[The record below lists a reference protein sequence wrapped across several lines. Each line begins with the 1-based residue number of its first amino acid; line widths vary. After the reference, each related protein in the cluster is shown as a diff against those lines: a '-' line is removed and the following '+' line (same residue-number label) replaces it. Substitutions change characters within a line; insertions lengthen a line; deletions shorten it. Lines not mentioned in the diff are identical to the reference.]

1 MVRATTENISHVR
14 NFVAQCAEACGC
26 GPEVTDQIR
35 LAVDEAFTNVV
46 KHAYQFNDAMEVDI
60 RVEFDATSFKVILS
74 DQGIRFHPGVVRDP
88 NVEERIRQRKRGGV
102 GVYLIHKLM
111 DDVQYL
117 RQGNHNEIV
126 MTKRL

>member
-1 MVRATTENISHVR
+1 MR
-14 NFVAQCAEACGC
+14 NFVAKCAEACGC
-26 GPEVTDQIR
+26 GPETTDQIR

-46 KHAYQFNDAMEVDI
+46 KHAYQNDDSEDVDI
-60 RVEFDATSFKVILS
+60 RVEFDESAFKVVIS
-74 DQGIRFHPGVVRDP
+74 DQGMRFNPGVVQEP
-88 NVEERIRQRKRGGV
+88 NVGERIRQRKRGGV

>member
-1 MVRATTENISHVR
+1 MR

-26 GPEVTDQIR
+26 GAETTDQIR

-46 KHAYQFNDAMEVDI
+46 KHAYQNNDTKDVDI
-60 RVEFDATSFKVILS
+60 RVEFDETAFKVVIS
-74 DQGIRFHPGVVRDP
+74 DQGMRFNPGVVHEP
-88 NVEERIRQRKRGGV
+88 NVGERIRQRKRGGV
-102 GVYLIHKLM
+102 GVYLIHRLM